1 MNIFFMTGDTSEDK
15 HIISQLR
22 ASGDFSVRQLADI
35 PSLLAALA
43 EQTPA
48 AVLMRASLLQQATN
62 YLRHAERVPA
72 APPLFLLHLLEGE
85 EPAPVSPDA
94 SQRGA
99 HHLYLAP
106 SELELLPQQLAALIT
121 EKEATLNS
129 ILQTI
134 FQLSPLLL
142 TEFDLDRLL
151 QRIITETVKLFP
163 LAEAGSLLLLEDDFF
178 VFRAVTGYDERLKTV
193 RLPKAHPF
201 LSALQAGETLHIPKI
216 AAEDRRMLPPDLAQ
230 QLHQY
235 GHTEEIED
243 TLVVPLRLEEEL
255 IGYLTVDSFVPG
267 QEFSSTTE
275 QALHYFA
282 TLATIAIHNARLY
295 SAEQAARSLTA
306 TWQEI
311 GHELTSTLD
320 LDTVWDHLLTS
331 LTRFID
337 YDATYVLLKTNADF
351 QIVRWYGR
359 KTKPANGID
368 DPHYSLEKNRNLRM
382 AAQQRAP
389 VLVHDTRK
397 YTGWIDTPGTE
408 WIRSHI
414 STPLFLH
421 DELVGFIE
429 ASSATTAAFQ
439 KKDGEILASLAP
451 LAAIALHNA
460 QQYAELQQRTETL
473 KDIRQVGV
481 ELNTYQDTPAI
492 LQRALTYAIHFTQV
506 TSAIFFRYDPQEQ
519 QLTQAESA
527 GTASSAAEHRSAPR
541 GGIAEQAWAAQKP
554 ILCSA
559 ESMLQESPTSAE
571 MPALIALPVTW
582 QTKQLG
588 VLTLCHHTRRPLST
602 HEIRQL
608 DLLTQQI
615 SMNLYRS
622 YLLQT
627 LRRDRDKM
635 TALAKID
642 QKIVGLTQT
651 STEALKA
658 ILGYAVELVEVP
670 KGIIALA
677 ENADPAQ
684 LTMHTLGLQ
693 NPAST
698 IEKFRASW
706 SAICR
711 LHTRRGAKEYIA
723 IQDLSQ
729 ELPEYLP
736 LAPHDKGALLS
747 APLWIRGAVAGVL
760 ILLDNQ
766 PHHWQAEEITLAR
779 MLAQQA
785 AIALEKALLIQEL
798 ERRLADTEALNRIL
812 STVNTQ
818 LDQDDILSYASEKT
832 KTLLGVSLVAINLY
846 TGKCSCTHHPEHP
859 LSSPN
864 LLQRFQEIPRLQSIL
879 RQQVTIRFTDIHQ
892 TAPDIIPALPAPT
905 HGLLLIPLIMRGEA
919 IGILTLATDTPH
931 TFTEH
936 EIALAKS
943 IANAITP
950 ALENAKLYQEAQEAR
965 QNIQQAYDD
974 LHRLDIMKSQF
985 IQNVSHELRTPLS
998 IVKGYVDLL
1007 VKREVVTTNDSLAK
1021 PLAAVQAHANELVD
1035 IVEAITT
1042 LENMEVGTMNIR
1054 PQPILPIFQRAIQA
1068 TLQKS
1073 VRRKVQQVEELPAE
1087 LPRVNL
1093 DSRQLG
1099 LATLHLLD
1107 NAIKFSTAGHN
1118 IWIRAWEEEELV
1130 YFQVE
1135 DEGIGIAPAEQAHIF
1150 ERFYQVDG
1158 SMSRQYGG
1166 MGLGLAIV
1174 KAVIEGHRG
1183 KIWVESA
1190 GVEQGSTFTFTL
1202 PIYQPRQGSK

>member
-1 MNIFFMTGDTSEDK
+1 MNIFFVTENTPADE

-22 ASGDFSVRQLADI
+22 ASGDFSVRQLANF

-48 AVLMRASLLQQATN
+48 AVLMRATLPQPVAN
-62 YLRHAERVPA
+62 YLHHAERTPA
-72 APPLFLLHLLEGE
+72 APPLFLLHLPAGGE
-85 EPAPVSPDA
+85 PSPAPPAA
-94 SQRGA
+94 SQSGA
-99 HHLYLAP
+99 HHLYFSPNAP
-106 SELELLPQQLAALIT
+106 DLLPRQLAALII
-121 EKEATLNS
+121 EDEATRSS
-129 ILQTI
+129 IFQTI

-142 TEFDLDRLL
+142 TEFDLDTLL
-151 QRIITETVKLFP
+151 QRIVTETVKLLP

-178 VFRAVTGYDERLKTV
+178 IFRAMTGYDEKLKTV
-193 RLPKAHPF
+193 RLPKSHPF
-201 LSALQAGETLHIPKI
+201 LSALQAKETLHIPQI
-216 AAEDRRMLPPDLAQ
+216 AAEDRWILPPALVQ
-230 QLHQY
+230 QLRQY
-235 GHTEEIED
+235 GRTAEIED
-243 TLVVPLRLEEEL
+243 TLVVPLRLEEAL
-255 IGYLTVDSFVPG
+255 IGYLTVDSFIPG
-267 QEFSSTTE
+267 KKFSTTAE

-295 SAEQAARSLTA
+295 SAAQAARSLTA
-306 TWQEI
+306 TWQEL
-311 GHELTSTLD
+311 GHKLTSTLE
-320 LDTVWDHLLTS
+320 LDTVWEHLLTS
-331 LTRFID
+331 FTHFTN
-337 YDATYVLLKTNADF
+337 YDATYVLLKTNTDF
-351 QIVRWYGR
+351 QIVRWHGH
-359 KTKPANGID
+359 KTKPVNGIRA
-368 DPHYSLEKNRNLRM
+368 PRYSLKKNHNLRV

-389 VLVHDTRK
+389 VLVHDTRE
-397 YTGWIDTPGTE
+397 YAGWIDTPGTA

-429 ASSATTAAFQ
+429 VSSATPAAFH
-439 KKDGEILASLAP
+439 KKDSEILASLAP

-481 ELNTYQDTPAI
+481 ELNTYQTPPAI
-492 LQRALTYAIHFTQV
+492 LQRALAYAMRFTQAA
-506 TSAIFFRYDPQEQ
+506 SATFFRYAPQEQ
-519 QLTQAESA
+519 QLLRVESTGA
-527 GTASSAAEHRSAPR
+527 ASSTIEPHCAPR
-541 GGIAEQAWAAQKP
+541 GGITEQAWVAQKP
-554 ILCSA
+554 ILCTTA
-559 ESMLQESPTSAE
+559 RGGQESSTGAE
-571 MPALIALPVTW
+571 LSALIALPVTW

-588 VLTLCHHTRRPLST
+588 VLTLCHHTPRPLST
-602 HEIRQL
+602 HEIRHL

-670 KGIIALA
+670 QGIIALA
-677 ENADPAQ
+677 KNAEPDQ
-684 LTMHTLGLQ
+684 LTIHTLGIQ
-693 NPAST
+693 NPET
-698 IEKFRASW
+698 PIRKLRESW
-706 SAICR
+706 ENICQ
-711 LHTRRGAKEYIA
+711 LHTRQGTTEYIA
-723 IQDLSQ
+723 IRHVSR
-729 ELPEYLP
+729 ELPEYLQF
-736 LAPHDKGALLS
+736 APHDKGALLS
-747 APLWIRGAVAGVL
+747 VPLRIRGAVAGVL

-766 PHHWQAEEITLAR
+766 PHHWQTAEITLTR

-785 AIALEKALLIQEL
+785 AIALEKAFLIQEL
-798 ERRLADTEALNRIL
+798 KRRLTATEALNRIL

-832 KTLLGVSLVAINLY
+832 KTLLGVSRVAINLY
-846 TGKCSCTHHPEHP
+846 TGNR
-859 LSSPN
+859 SSLD
-864 LLQRFQEIPRLQSIL
+864 LLQRFQEIPRLRSIL
-879 RQQVTIRFTDIHQ
+879 RQQVTIHFTDIHQ

-905 HGLLLIPLIMRGEA
+905 HGLLLTPLIMRGEA
-919 IGILTLATDTPH
+919 IGSLTLVTDTPH
-931 TFTEH
+931 AFTEH

-950 ALENAKLYQEAQEAR
+950 ALENAKLYQEAQEAHR
-965 QNIQQAYDD
+965 SIQQAYDD

-1007 VKREVVTTNDSLAK
+1007 VKREAVATNDSLAK
-1021 PLAAVQAHANELVD
+1021 PLAAVQTYANKLVD

-1042 LENMEVGTMNIR
+1042 LENMEVGTMLIQ
-1054 PQPILPIFQRAIQA
+1054 PQPILPIFQQAIQA
-1068 TLQKS
+1068 NLQKS
-1073 VRRKVQQVEELPAE
+1073 VRRKIRQVEELPAE

-1093 DSRQLG
+1093 DPRQLG

-1107 NAIKFSTAGHN
+1107 NAIKFSTAGHS
-1118 IWIRAWEEEELV
+1118 IWVRAWEEKNLV

-1135 DEGIGIAPAEQAHIF
+1135 DEGIGIAPAEQSRIF
-1150 ERFYQVDG
+1150 KRFYQVDG
-1158 SMSRQYGG
+1158 SMSRQHGG

-1174 KAVIEGHRG
+1174 KAVIEGHQG
-1183 KIWVESA
+1183 KVWVESA
-1190 GVEQGSTFTFTL
+1190 GIAQGSTFTFTL
-1202 PIYQPRQGSK
+1202 PIYRSPQRSE